1 MAFIK
6 SFFNESLG
14 LRIFTI
20 YGIVKPDELLKCID
34 SYYQGERANLV
45 LFDFSDATLQGIHT
59 NPRKK
64 KRKTSNR
71 YSRKSDRKAFVFP
84 SIPERE
90 LEPVLKDYCQIER
103 HDSNLGVFQSLVD
116 AKLWLLE
123 SQAAHRQL
131 V

>member
-59 NPRKK
+59 NPRQRKK
-64 KRKTSNR
+64 NASDR
-71 YSRKSDRKAFVFP
+71 YTRNSDRKAFVFP
-84 SIPERE
+84 SIPEQE
-90 LEPVLKDYCQIER
+90 LEPFLKDYCQIEQ
-103 HDSNLGVFQSLVD
+103 HDSNLGVFQNLMEASR
-116 AKLWLLE
+116 WLLK
-123 SQAAHRQL
+123 SQATHRQL